1 MKTNIRRLIS
11 IICVAVMLVVFAVPV
26 MADVD
31 SLAFDMESLGIT
43 AGMDAGVRQS
53 EFVRR
58 DEFAQMVVNMMMQQD
73 VAAALEESKYFTDI
87 ADSKYKGA
95 INLLAQLKYIS
106 GDGSGVF
113 DASGYIT
120 YGAACKILV
129 HALGYDV
136 ITEGTD
142 LFNYI
147 MVAGNIGVSD
157 KVDSG
162 VQYLTFRQAMVMVN
176 NALDIG
182 LMVPLYYNA
191 NVAPSYVVDVN
202 RTYRSYLNGRTGTGI
217 VKMRGIITA
226 DATTYLYGPVKN
238 LKPDQIQINGKVYNF
253 KGTAP
258 KGYVGQEVEFYMTR
272 ADYED
277 GYITSVVP
285 TNKNVICDF
294 TGKNVS
300 KISSDIIE
308 FYANG
313 GTKYKVEY
321 NYATRFIVNNRVV
334 SNYNIVR
341 ELDVDE
347 NVVIRTIDNNED
359 EIADVVFIYDY
370 TDCIIESTSSET
382 MTIVFEDGFK
392 YGTTKNIKLDEDKI
406 SWEIYDAKGNEISY
420 DSLDAGDVVS
430 IAVSANG
437 QAVRIIKGI
446 DPVVGVISSQD
457 GKYIMINDTE
467 YVMGETM
474 SNKDVAFGV
483 NVTAYPNFMGVLVDY
498 EEEKTENNYAYVYS
512 YNVAKDITGEVKV
525 KLLLPEYI
533 SIKKVEGEVD
543 ELSGEVST
551 SNALFVRNKDV
562 VMYTAE
568 AKILYNGVRTKAE
581 KVFAEVL
588 DKPVSYYL
596 NENGKIAKINT
607 LEGADSV
614 EIKASETSHKCVSL
628 NKKKYNGTEQLF
640 GGSKGTPFGI
650 QKDYTL
656 AFCVP
661 VYSEQAKSTVSDD
674 DLKVF
679 VELSNGLEY
688 ESNGYEIDDVDSI
701 AEVLVIQRVMNANGS
716 IPVNDTSD
724 IGMVLSVSNV
734 LSEDKSTEHMAI
746 RMITDGKEQRFVIA
760 ETRVNQPEINKIEK
774 NDLILY
780 TLDAFD
786 QINSVK
792 VIQKSDEY
800 YESFSGG
807 YLYGEV
813 KNVQHNKISNKR
825 VRRVNIV
832 DLGYT
837 GVNSVETTVELLTRN
852 PVPVFI
858 MEGKNVRVGSL
869 NDIQVGDMTYIS
881 IYSLTEVR
889 AIVIKR

>member
-1 MKTNIRRLIS
+1 MKTNIKRLIS

-31 SLAFDMESLGIT
+31 SIAFDMESLGIT

-58 DEFAQMVVNMMMQQD
+58 DEFAQMVVNMMTQQD

-113 DASGYIT
+113 DPSGYIT

-147 MVAGNIGVSD
+147 IVAGNIGVSD

-217 VKMRGIITA
+217 VKMKGIITA
-226 DATTYLYGPVKN
+226 DATTYLYDPVKN

-272 ADYED
+272 VEYED
-277 GYITSVVP
+277 GYVTSVVP
-285 TNKNVICDF
+285 TNKNIVCDF
-294 TGKNVS
+294 TGKNID
-300 KISSDIIE
+300 KISSDTIE

-321 NYATRFIVNNRVV
+321 NYATRFIVNNRFVP
-334 SNYNIVR
+334 NYKIKAD
-341 ELDVDE
+341 LDVDE

-359 EIADVVFIYDY
+359 EIADVVFVYDY
-370 TDCIIESTSSET
+370 TDCIIESTSTET

-392 YGTTKNIKLDEDKI
+392 YGKTKNIKLDEDKI

-420 DSLDAGDVVS
+420 DSLNAGDVVS
-430 IAVSANG
+430 VAVSANG

-446 DPVVGVISSQD
+446 DPIVGVVSAQD

-474 SNKDVAFGV
+474 ADKDVAFGV

-512 YNVAKDITGEVKV
+512 YNVAKDITGDVKV

-533 SIKKVEGEVD
+533 SIKKVEGAVD
-543 ELSGEVST
+543 ALSGEVST

-568 AKILYNGVRTKAE
+568 AKIVYNGVKTKAE

-596 NENGKIAKINT
+596 NENGKIVKINT
-607 LEGADSV
+607 LEGADTT
-614 EIKASETSHKCVSL
+614 EIVASESAGGCVSL
-628 NKKKYNGTEQLF
+628 SKKKYNGSEQLF
-640 GGSKGTPFGI
+640 GGSRGTPFGI

-661 VYSEQAKSTVSDD
+661 LYSEQPKSKVSDD

-688 ESNGYEIDDVDSI
+688 ETNGYAINEVDSV
-701 AEVLVIQRVMNANGS
+701 AEVLVIQRVMNSEGS
-716 IPVNDTSD
+716 IPVLDTSD
-724 IGMVLSVSNV
+724 VGMVLSVSTA
-734 LSEDKSTEHMAI
+734 LSEDKTQEHKVIKML
-746 RMITDGKEQRFVIA
+746 TDGKEQKFIVA
-760 ETRVNQPEINKIEK
+760 ESRVDQSAIKKLEK
-774 NDLILY
+774 NDLIMY
-780 TLDAFD
+780 TLDGFD
-786 QINSVK
+786 QINTVE
-792 VIQKSDEY
+792 ILQKNSEY
-800 YESFSGG
+800 YESFSDD
-807 YLYGEV
+807 YIFGEV
-813 KNVQHNKISNKR
+813 KNVQYNKISNKR

-832 DLGYT
+832 DFGYT
-837 GVNSVETTVELLTRN
+837 GANSVERTMELLTKN
-852 PVPVFI
+852 PAPVFVI
-858 MEGKNVRVGSL
+858 EGKNVRVGSL
-869 NDIQVGDMTYIS
+869 NDIQVSDKVYMSVYN
-881 IYSLTEVR
+881 LTEVR